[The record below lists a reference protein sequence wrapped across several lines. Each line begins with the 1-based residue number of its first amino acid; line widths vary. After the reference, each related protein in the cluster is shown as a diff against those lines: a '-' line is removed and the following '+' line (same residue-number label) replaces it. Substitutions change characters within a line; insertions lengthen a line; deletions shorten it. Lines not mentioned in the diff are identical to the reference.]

1 MFDKVFISDPDFKY
15 MQYLTLENLLLAFCF
30 IFIVYLI
37 LFIIP
42 DFFTEE
48 NL

>member
-15 MQYLTLENLLLAFCF
+15 MQYFTFQNFLLAFCIIVTISA
-30 IFIVYLI
+30 IFL
-37 LFIIP
+37 IIP
-42 DFFTEE
+42 DLFTEE